1 MERDLGEAVR
11 RDKRKRKSEVTS
23 GRKSGMEQREREEV
37 GESDEY
43 KKRSKSRTGGRGVER
58 WKDDGDGG
66 VAQES

>member
-37 GESDEY
+37 GESD
-43 KKRSKSRTGGRGVER
+43 KVINTSREVSLGLEVE
-58 WKDDGDGG
+58 G
-66 VAQES
+66 